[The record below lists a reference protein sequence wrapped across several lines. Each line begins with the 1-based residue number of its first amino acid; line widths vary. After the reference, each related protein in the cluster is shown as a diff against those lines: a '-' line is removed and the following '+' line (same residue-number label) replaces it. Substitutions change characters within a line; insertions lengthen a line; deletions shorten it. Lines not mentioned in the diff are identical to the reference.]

1 MKRGFSSSRFDWL
14 TTAGCIS
21 RRLYF
26 RHDEAEFP
34 TASQIVCNLWTF
46 RGSRA
51 EDCASMDALRPFNN
65 WVNTEDQHELL
76 STRETPAS
84 WARSVSTKGRAR
96 AFSRATRAGSEAEN
110 ILATNRRIFWK
121 WRRHTK
127 TSHTITQRRGTTA
140 AAAATATAAGAI
152 AAVA

>member
-1 MKRGFSSSRFDWL
+1 MKRGSSSSRFDWL
-14 TTAGCIS
+14 TQADCIL
-21 RRLYF
+21 RRNYF
-26 RHDEAEFP
+26 RRDEAEFP
-34 TASQIVCNLWTF
+34 TASSRDGGTCNLLGETL

-51 EDCASMDALRPFNN
+51 ADRASLGALRPFNN

-140 AAAATATAAGAI
+140 AATAAATATA
-152 AAVA
+152 